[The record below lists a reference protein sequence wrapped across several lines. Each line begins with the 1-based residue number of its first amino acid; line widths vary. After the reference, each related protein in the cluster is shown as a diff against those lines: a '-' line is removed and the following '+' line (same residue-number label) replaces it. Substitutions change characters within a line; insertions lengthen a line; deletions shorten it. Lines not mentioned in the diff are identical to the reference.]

1 MSLYLDIFELM
12 LEHTHGLM
20 DIVGLAIILTLT
32 MLILGIK
39 IIIGDG
45 LLEMRFIR
53 VLLMIGR
60 VMVMILILEINK

>member
-1 MSLYLDIFELM
+1 M

-53 VLLMIGR
+53 VLLMHGR
-60 VMVMILILEINK
+60 VMAMILILEINK